1 MVSYKFAIIKP
12 IDFDMKKITLYT
24 LLLCCFSS
32 FAQITGRITDTKQ
45 NPLSFVSVYLDK
57 TVAGT
62 TSNDTGNYELNIKKT
77 GDYSV
82 VFQFLGYKTIKK
94 TVSIASFPFQLD
106 VILEDEQIILD
117 EISISA
123 KDNPANKIIRN
134 AIDSKDKNTDN
145 FREFTANFYSRGLF
159 KVKEAP
165 EKILGQSLGDLGGGL
180 DSTRTGII
188 YLSETVSE
196 ITFQKKP
203 RNFKE
208 KIIASKVS
216 GSDNGISF
224 NRAEQAN
231 FDFYGNTVFVAE
243 SNLVSPISD
252 VAFGYYTF
260 ILEGS
265 FYDKNGRLINKVRVL
280 PKRDNDRVFS
290 GFIYIVEDDWAIYG
304 IDLIATGK
312 QVGIPIIDELKF
324 KQNYN
329 YSETNNA
336 WIKISQTIDFKFGLF
351 GFNIDGRFSAG
362 YSNYNFNPE
371 FTKKTFTK
379 EVLSFEKGATE
390 KDTVFWNLLR
400 PVPLTLE
407 ETEDYTLKDSI
418 KVVRKSKKYLDSV
431 DVKRNKFN
439 LLSPITGYTYS
450 NSYKKWSVSFNSP
463 LGSLA
468 YNTVKGWN
476 VFTGVRY
483 FKRLND
489 KGKWI
494 NTGVTLNYGISE
506 KKIRPVFFF
515 TKKWNSLERP
525 RFSISGGITTPQF
538 NNRNPIS
545 RLNNTVYS
553 LVRKENYLKIYERT
567 YSRIAYSQEV
577 TNGVY
582 MSGSLE
588 YANRKPLFNTTD
600 YVTLGRNIAFQSN
613 NPLDPTD
620 FTAPFVQHNIASLN
634 IGTEIV
640 FDQKYLSYPD
650 RKFAIG
656 NSKYPAVSI
665 NYRKNFVASSS
676 EFNSDLFTANLRQF
690 VSLGNFGNFRYNVRS
705 GIFLQQKDIPFMDYL
720 HANGNQVKLAPSNKM
735 TSFGLL
741 NYYQFSTNDK
751 YAEAHLEHNFKGF
764 LLGKIP
770 LINKLNFHLVAGA
783 KGLFSG
789 GKKPYSEYS
798 IGLDNIGFGKWRFLR
813 VDYVRSN
820 FNGTKGEGFLFGVTF

>member
-1 MVSYKFAIIKP
+1 MVSYMFAVIKP

-62 TSNDTGNYELNIKKT
+62 ISNDNGNYELNIKKT

-94 TVSIASFPFQLD
+94 SVSIASFPFQLN
-106 VILEDEQIILD
+106 VILEDEKIILD
-117 EISISA
+117 EISIST
-123 KDNPANKIIRN
+123 KDNPANKIIRSVIN
-134 AIDSKDKNTDN
+134 SKDKNTDKLAN
-145 FREFTANFYSRGLF
+145 YTASFYSRGLS
-159 KVKEAP
+159 KIKDAP
-165 EKILGQSLGDLGGGL
+165 NKILGQGLGDFGGGL
-180 DSTRTGII
+180 DSTRSGII
-188 YLSETVSE
+188 YLSETISE
-196 ITFQKKP
+196 IAYQKRPKK
-203 RNFKE
+203 FKE
-208 KIIASKVS
+208 KITASKRS
-216 GSDNGISF
+216 GKDNGVSF
-224 NRAEQAN
+224 NRAEDAN
-231 FDFYGNTVFVAE
+231 FNFYDNNIQFATD
-243 SNLVSPISD
+243 LVSPISSN
-252 VAFGYYTF
+252 AFVYYRF
-260 ILEGS
+260 KLEGT
-265 FYDKNGRLINKVRVL
+265 FYDKNGKLINKIKVI
-280 PKRDNDRVFS
+280 PKRKNDRVFN
-290 GFIYIVEDDWAIYG
+290 GYIYIVEDDWALYG
-304 IDLIATGK
+304 VDVSVTGAQINIPALDTLTLKQDL
-312 QVGIPIIDELKF
+312 
-324 KQNYN
+324 N
-329 YSETNNA
+329 YSEENDS
-336 WIKISQTIDFKFGLF
+336 WVLISQSIAFKVDFF
-351 GFNIDGRFSAG
+351 GFKVDGKFSYV
-362 YSNYNFNPE
+362 YSNYNFTPD
-371 FTKKTFTK
+371 FTKNTFSN
-379 EVLSFEKGATE
+379 EVLTFAKEATK
-390 KDTVFWNLLR
+390 KDSLYWNDIR
-400 PVPLTLE
+400 PVPLTRE
-407 ETEDYTLKDSI
+407 EGRDYILKDSI

-476 VFTGVRY
+476 ASTGVRY

-506 KKIRPVFFF
+506 KKIRPVFFL
-515 TKKWNSLERP
+515 TKKWNNLERP

-553 LVRKENYLKIYERT
+553 LVRKENYLKIYEQT
-567 YSRIAYSQEV
+567 FGKIEYSQEV
-577 TNGVY
+577 TNGFS

-588 YANRKPLFNTTD
+588 YANRKPLFINTD
-600 YVTLGRNIAFQSN
+600 YVTVGRNIAFQSN

-634 IGTEIV
+634 ISVNIV

-665 NYRKNFVASSS
+665 NYRKNFGASSS
-676 EFNSDLFTANLRQF
+676 EFNSDLFTANVRQF
-690 VSLGNFGNFRYNVRS
+690 VSLGNFGDFRYNVRS

-741 NYYQFSTNDK
+741 DYYQFSTNDK
-751 YAEAHLEHNFKGF
+751 YAEAHLEQNFKGF

-770 LINKLNFHLVAGA
+770 LINKLNFHLVTGA
-783 KGLFSG
+783 KGLFTG
-789 GKKPYSEYS
+789 ERKPYAEYS
-798 IGLDNIGFGKWRFLR
+798 IGLDNIGVGKWRFLR
-813 VDYVRSN
+813 VDYVKSN
-820 FNGTKGEGFLFGVTF
+820 FNGTKGDGFLLGITF

>member
-1 MVSYKFAIIKP
+1 MVSYMFAIIKP

-62 TSNDTGNYELNIKKT
+62 ISNDNGNYELNIKKT

-94 TVSIASFPFQLD
+94 SVSIASFPFQLN
-106 VILEDEQIILD
+106 VILEDEKIILD
-117 EISISA
+117 EISIST
-123 KDNPANKIIRN
+123 KDNPANKIIRSVIN
-134 AIDSKDKNTDN
+134 SKDKNTDKLAN
-145 FREFTANFYSRGLF
+145 YTASFYSRGLS
-159 KVKEAP
+159 KIKDAP
-165 EKILGQSLGDLGGGL
+165 NKILGQGLGDFGGGL
-180 DSTRTGII
+180 DSTRSGII
-188 YLSETVSE
+188 YLSETISE
-196 ITFQKKP
+196 IAYQKRPKK
-203 RNFKE
+203 FKE
-208 KIIASKVS
+208 KITASKRS
-216 GSDNGISF
+216 GKDNGVSF
-224 NRAEQAN
+224 NRAEDAN
-231 FDFYGNTVFVAE
+231 FNFYDNNIQFATD
-243 SNLVSPISD
+243 LVSPISSN
-252 VAFGYYTF
+252 AFGYYRF
-260 ILEGS
+260 KLEGT
-265 FYDKNGRLINKVRVL
+265 FYDKNGKLINKIKVI
-280 PKRDNDRVFS
+280 PKRKNDRVFK
-290 GFIYIVEDDWAIYG
+290 GYIYIVEDDWALYG
-304 IDLIATGK
+304 VDVSVTGAQINIPALDTLTLKQDL
-312 QVGIPIIDELKF
+312 
-324 KQNYN
+324 N
-329 YSETNNA
+329 YSEENDS
-336 WIKISQTIDFKFGLF
+336 WVLISQSIAFKVDFF
-351 GFNIDGRFSAG
+351 GFKVDGKFSYV
-362 YSNYNFNPE
+362 YSNYNFTPD
-371 FTKKTFTK
+371 FTKNTFSN
-379 EVLSFEKGATE
+379 EVLTFAKEATK
-390 KDTVFWNLLR
+390 KDSLYWNDIR
-400 PVPLTLE
+400 PVPLTRE
-407 ETEDYTLKDSI
+407 EGRDYILKDSI

-476 VFTGVRY
+476 ASTGVRY

-506 KKIRPVFFF
+506 KKIRPVFFL
-515 TKKWNSLERP
+515 TKKWNNLERP

-553 LVRKENYLKIYERT
+553 LVRKENYLKIYEQT
-567 YSRIAYSQEV
+567 FGKIEYSQEV
-577 TNGVY
+577 TNGFS

-588 YANRKPLFNTTD
+588 YANRKPLFINTD
-600 YVTLGRNIAFQSN
+600 YVTVGRNIAFQSN

-634 IGTEIV
+634 ISVNIV

-665 NYRKNFVASSS
+665 NYRKNFGASSS
-676 EFNSDLFTANLRQF
+676 EFNSDLFTANVRQF

-741 NYYQFSTNDK
+741 DYYQFSTNGK
-751 YAEAHLEHNFKGF
+751 YAEAHLEQNFKGF

-770 LINKLNFHLVAGA
+770 LINKLNFHLVTGA
-783 KGLFSG
+783 KGLFTG
-789 GKKPYSEYS
+789 ERKPYAEYS
-798 IGLDNIGFGKWRFLR
+798 IGLDNIGVGKWRFLR
-813 VDYVRSN
+813 VDYVKSN
-820 FNGTKGEGFLFGVTF
+820 FNGTKGDGFLLGITF

>member
-1 MVSYKFAIIKP
+1 MFAIIKP

-62 TSNDTGNYELNIKKT
+62 TSNDNGNYELNIKKT

-94 TVSIASFPFQLD
+94 SVSIASFPFQLD
-106 VILEDEQIILD
+106 VILEDEKIILD
-117 EISISA
+117 EISIST
-123 KDNPANKIIRN
+123 KDNPANKIIRS
-134 AIDSKDKNTDN
+134 AINSKDKNTDKLAN
-145 FREFTANFYSRGLF
+145 YTASFYSRGLS
-159 KVKEAP
+159 KIKDAP
-165 EKILGQSLGDLGGGL
+165 DEILGQGLGDFGGGL
-180 DSTRTGII
+180 DSTRSGII
-188 YLSETVSE
+188 YLSETISE
-196 ITFQKKP
+196 IAYQKRPKK
-203 RNFKE
+203 FKE
-208 KIIASKVS
+208 KITASKRS
-216 GSDNGISF
+216 GKDNGVSF
-224 NRAEQAN
+224 NRAEDVN
-231 FDFYGNTVFVAE
+231 FNFYDNNVQFATD
-243 SNLVSPISD
+243 LVSPISSN
-252 VAFGYYTF
+252 AFGYYRF
-260 ILEGS
+260 KLEGT
-265 FYDKNGRLINKVRVL
+265 FYDKNGKLINKIKVI
-280 PKRDNDRVFS
+280 PKRKNDRVFN
-290 GFIYIVEDDWAIYG
+290 GYIYIVEDDWALYG
-304 IDLIATGK
+304 VDVSVTGTQINIPALDTLTLKQDL
-312 QVGIPIIDELKF
+312 
-324 KQNYN
+324 N
-329 YSETNNA
+329 YSEENNS
-336 WIKISQTIDFKFGLF
+336 WILISQSITFKVDFF
-351 GFNIDGRFSAG
+351 GFKVDGKFSYV
-362 YSNYNFNPE
+362 YSNYNFTPD
-371 FTKKTFTK
+371 FTKNTFSN
-379 EVLSFEKGATE
+379 EVLTFAKEATK
-390 KDTVFWNLLR
+390 KDSLYWNDIR
-400 PVPLTLE
+400 PVPLTRE
-407 ETEDYTLKDSI
+407 EGKDYILKDSI

-439 LLSPITGYTYS
+439 LLSPITGYTYR

-476 VFTGVRY
+476 ASTGVRY

-494 NTGVTLNYGISE
+494 NTGVTLNYGVSE
-506 KKIRPVFFF
+506 KKIRPVFFL
-515 TKKWNSLERP
+515 TKKWNSLDRP
-525 RFSISGGITTPQF
+525 RFSISSGITTPQF

-553 LVRKENYLKIYERT
+553 LVRKENYLKIYEKT
-567 YSRIAYSQEV
+567 FGRIEYSQEV
-577 TNGVY
+577 ANGFY
-582 MSGSLE
+582 MSSSLE

-600 YVTLGRNIAFQSN
+600 YVTLGRNIAFLSN

-634 IGTEIV
+634 IGAKIV

-650 RKFAIG
+650 RKFAID
-656 NSKYPAVSI
+656 NSKYPSISI
-665 NYRKNFVASSS
+665 NYRKNFGAGSS
-676 EFNSDLFTANLRQF
+676 EFNSDLFTANVRQF

-705 GIFLQQKDIPFMDYL
+705 GIFFQQKDIPFMDYL

-770 LINKLNFHLVAGA
+770 LINKLNFHLVTGA
-783 KGLFSG
+783 KGLFTG
-789 GKKPYSEYS
+789 ERKPYAEYS
-798 IGLDNIGFGKWRFLR
+798 IGLDNIGVGKWRFLR
-813 VDYVRSN
+813 VDYVKSN
-820 FNGTKGEGFLFGVTF
+820 FNGTKGDGFLFGITF

>member
-1 MVSYKFAIIKP
+1 MVSYMFAIIKP

-62 TSNDTGNYELNIKKT
+62 ISNDNGNYELNIKKT

-94 TVSIASFPFQLD
+94 SVSIASFPFQLN
-106 VILEDEQIILD
+106 VILEDEKIILD
-117 EISISA
+117 EISIST
-123 KDNPANKIIRN
+123 KDNPANKIIRSVIN
-134 AIDSKDKNTDN
+134 NKDKNTDKLAN
-145 FREFTANFYSRGLF
+145 YTASFYSRGLS
-159 KVKEAP
+159 KIKDAP
-165 EKILGQSLGDLGGGL
+165 DKILGQGLGDFGGGL
-180 DSTRTGII
+180 DSTRSGII
-188 YLSETVSE
+188 YLSETISE
-196 ITFQKKP
+196 IAYQKRPKK
-203 RNFKE
+203 FKE
-208 KIIASKVS
+208 KITASKRS
-216 GSDNGISF
+216 GKDNGVSF
-224 NRAEQAN
+224 NRAEDAN
-231 FDFYGNTVFVAE
+231 FNFYDNNIQFATD
-243 SNLVSPISD
+243 LVSPISSN
-252 VAFGYYTF
+252 AFVYYRF
-260 ILEGS
+260 KLEGT
-265 FYDKNGRLINKVRVL
+265 FYDKNGKLINKIKVI
-280 PKRDNDRVFS
+280 PKRKNDRVFN
-290 GFIYIVEDDWAIYG
+290 GYIYIVEDDWALYG
-304 IDLIATGK
+304 VDVSVTGAQINIPALDTLTLKQDL
-312 QVGIPIIDELKF
+312 
-324 KQNYN
+324 N
-329 YSETNNA
+329 YSEENDS
-336 WIKISQTIDFKFGLF
+336 WVLISQSIAFKVDFF
-351 GFNIDGRFSAG
+351 GFKVDGKFSYV
-362 YSNYNFNPE
+362 YSNYKFTPD
-371 FTKKTFTK
+371 FTKNTFSN
-379 EVLSFEKGATE
+379 EVLTFAKEATK
-390 KDTVFWNLLR
+390 KDSLYWNDIR
-400 PVPLTLE
+400 PVPLTRE
-407 ETEDYTLKDSI
+407 EGKDYILKDSI

-450 NSYKKWSVSFNSP
+450 NSYKKWAVSFNSP

-476 VFTGVRY
+476 ASTGVRY

-506 KKIRPVFFF
+506 KKIRPVFFL
-515 TKKWNSLERP
+515 TKKWNNLERP

-545 RLNNTVYS
+545 SLNNTVYS
-553 LVRKENYLKIYERT
+553 LVRKENYLKIYEQT
-567 YSRIAYSQEV
+567 FGKIEYSQEV
-577 TNGVY
+577 TNGFS

-588 YANRKPLFNTTD
+588 YANRKPLFSNTD

-634 IGTEIV
+634 ISVNIV

-665 NYRKNFVASSS
+665 NYRKNFGASSS
-676 EFNSDLFTANLRQF
+676 EFNSDLFTANVRQF
-690 VSLGNFGNFRYNVRS
+690 VSLGNFGNFRFNVRS

-741 NYYQFSTNDK
+741 DYYQFSTNDK

-764 LLGKIP
+764 LLSKIP
-770 LINKLNFHLVAGA
+770 LINKLNFHLVTGA
-783 KGLFSG
+783 KGLFTG
-789 GKKPYSEYS
+789 ERKPYAEYS
-798 IGLDNIGFGKWRFLR
+798 IGLDNIGVGKWRFLR
-813 VDYVRSN
+813 VDYVKSN
-820 FNGTKGEGFLFGVTF
+820 FNGTKGDGFLFGITF

>member
-1 MVSYKFAIIKP
+1 MVSYMFAIIKP

-24 LLLCCFSS
+24 LLLSCFSS

-45 NPLSFVSVYLDK
+45 SPLSFVSVYLDK
-57 TVAGT
+57 TVTGT
-62 TSNDTGNYELNIKKT
+62 TSNDNGNYELDIKKK
-77 GDYSV
+77 GDYIV

-94 TVSIASFPFQLD
+94 SVSIASLPFQLD
-106 VILEDEQIILD
+106 VILEDEKVLLD
-117 EISISA
+117 EISIA
-123 KDNPANKIIRN
+123 TGENPANKIIRS
-134 AIDSKDKNTDN
+134 AINSKDKNTDKLAKY
-145 FREFTANFYSRGLF
+145 TASFYSRGLSKIKNAPD
-159 KVKEAP
+159 KV
-165 EKILGQSLGDLGGGL
+165 LGQGLGDFGGGL
-180 DSTRTGII
+180 DSTRSGII
-188 YLSETVSE
+188 YLSETISE
-196 ITFQKKP
+196 IAYQKRPKK
-203 RNFKE
+203 FKE
-208 KIIASKVS
+208 KITASKRS
-216 GSDNGISF
+216 GKDNGVSF
-224 NRAEQAN
+224 NRAEDAN
-231 FDFYGNTVFVAE
+231 FNFYDNNIQFATD
-243 SNLVSPISD
+243 LVSPISSN
-252 VAFGYYTF
+252 AFGYYRF
-260 ILEGS
+260 KLEGT
-265 FYDKNGRLINKVRVL
+265 FYDKNGKLINKIKVI
-280 PKRDNDRVFS
+280 PKRKNDRVFK
-290 GFIYIVEDDWAIYG
+290 GYIYIVEDDWALYG
-304 IDLIATGK
+304 VDVSVTGAQINIPALDTLTLKQDL
-312 QVGIPIIDELKF
+312 
-324 KQNYN
+324 N
-329 YSETNNA
+329 YSEENDS
-336 WIKISQTIDFKFGLF
+336 WVLISQSIAFKVDFF
-351 GFNIDGRFSAG
+351 GFKVDGKFSYV
-362 YSNYNFNPE
+362 YSNYNFTPDFAKNTFSNE
-371 FTKKTFTK
+371 VLTFAKEATKKDS
-379 EVLSFEKGATE
+379 LY
-390 KDTVFWNLLR
+390 WNDIR
-400 PVPLTLE
+400 PVPLTRE
-407 ETEDYTLKDSI
+407 EGKDYILKDSI

-463 LGSLA
+463 LRSLA
-468 YNTVKGWN
+468 YNTVQGWN
-476 VFTGVRY
+476 ASTSLNY
-483 FKRLND
+483 FKQLND

-494 NTGVTLNYGISE
+494 SAGVDVNYGISE
-506 KKIRPVFFF
+506 DKVRPVFYFS
-515 TKKWNSLERP
+515 KKWNNLERP
-525 RFSISGGITTPQF
+525 RFSISGGITTRQF
-538 NNRNPIS
+538 NGRNPIS

-553 LVRKENYLKIYERT
+553 LFRKENYLKIYEKT

-577 TNGVY
+577 TNGFS

-613 NPLDPTD
+613 NPLDPID

-634 IGTEIV
+634 IGAKIV

-665 NYRKNFVASSS
+665 NYRKNFGASSS

-783 KGLFSG
+783 KGLFTVER
-789 GKKPYSEYS
+789 KPYSEYS
-798 IGLDNIGFGKWRFLR
+798 IGLDNIGVGKWRFLR
-813 VDYVRSN
+813 VDYVKSN
-820 FNGTKGEGFLFGVTF
+820 FNGTKGDGFLFGITF

>member
-1 MVSYKFAIIKP
+1 M
-12 IDFDMKKITLYT
+12 
-24 LLLCCFSS
+24 LCCFSS
-32 FAQITGRITDTKQ
+32 FSQITGKITDIKQ
-45 NPLSFVSVYLDK
+45 SPLSFVSVYLDK
-57 TVAGT
+57 TFTGT
-62 TSNDTGNYELNIKKT
+62 TSNDNGNYELDIKKK
-77 GDYSV
+77 GDYIV

-94 TVSIASFPFQLD
+94 SVSIASLPFQLD
-106 VILEDEQIILD
+106 VILEDEKVLLD
-117 EISISA
+117 EISIA
-123 KDNPANKIIRN
+123 TGENPANKIIRS
-134 AIDSKDKNTDN
+134 AINSKDKNTDKLAKY
-145 FREFTANFYSRGLF
+145 TASFYSRGLSKIKNAPD
-159 KVKEAP
+159 KV
-165 EKILGQSLGDLGGGL
+165 LGQGLGDFGGGL
-180 DSTRTGII
+180 DSTRSGII
-188 YLSETVSE
+188 YLSETISE
-196 ITFQKKP
+196 IAYQKRPKK
-203 RNFKE
+203 FKE
-208 KIIASKVS
+208 KITASKRS
-216 GSDNGISF
+216 GKDNGVSF
-224 NRAEQAN
+224 NRAEDAN
-231 FDFYGNTVFVAE
+231 FNFYDNNIQFATD
-243 SNLVSPISD
+243 LVSPISSN
-252 VAFGYYTF
+252 AFGYYRF
-260 ILEGS
+260 KLEGT
-265 FYDKNGRLINKVRVL
+265 FYDKNGKLINKIKVI
-280 PKRDNDRVFS
+280 PKRKNDRVFK
-290 GFIYIVEDDWAIYG
+290 GYIYIVEDDWALYG
-304 IDLIATGK
+304 VDVSVTGAQINIPALDTLTLKQDL
-312 QVGIPIIDELKF
+312 
-324 KQNYN
+324 N
-329 YSETNNA
+329 YSEENDS
-336 WIKISQTIDFKFGLF
+336 WVLISQSIVFKVDFF
-351 GFNIDGRFSAG
+351 GFKVDGKFSYV
-362 YSNYNFNPE
+362 YSNYNFTPD
-371 FTKKTFTK
+371 FTKNTFSN
-379 EVLSFEKGATE
+379 EVLTFAKEATK
-390 KDTVFWNLLR
+390 KDSLYWNDIR
-400 PVPLTLE
+400 PVPLTRE
-407 ETEDYTLKDSI
+407 EGKDYILKDSI

-476 VFTGVRY
+476 ASTGFRY

-553 LVRKENYLKIYERT
+553 LVRKENYLKIYEQT
-567 YSRIAYSQEV
+567 FGKIEYSQEV
-577 TNGVY
+577 TNGFS

-613 NPLDPTD
+613 NPLDPTG

-634 IGTEIV
+634 IGAKIV

-665 NYRKNFVASSS
+665 NYRKNFGASSS

-770 LINKLNFHLVAGA
+770 LINKLNFHLVTGA
-783 KGLFSG
+783 KGLFTG
-789 GKKPYSEYS
+789 ERKPYAEYS
-798 IGLDNIGFGKWRFLR
+798 IGLDNIGVGKWRFLR
-813 VDYVRSN
+813 VDYVKSN
-820 FNGTKGEGFLFGVTF
+820 FNGTKGEGFLFGITF

>member
-1 MVSYKFAIIKP
+1 MVTYMFAIIKP

-62 TSNDTGNYELNIKKT
+62 ISNDNGNYELNIKKT

-94 TVSIASFPFQLD
+94 SVSIASFPFQLN
-106 VILEDEQIILD
+106 VILEDEKIILD
-117 EISISA
+117 EISIST
-123 KDNPANKIIRN
+123 KDNPANKIIRSVIN
-134 AIDSKDKNTDN
+134 NKDKNTDKLAN
-145 FREFTANFYSRGLF
+145 YTASFYSRGLS
-159 KVKEAP
+159 KIKDAP
-165 EKILGQSLGDLGGGL
+165 DKILGQGLGDFGGGL
-180 DSTRTGII
+180 DSTRSGII
-188 YLSETVSE
+188 YLSETISE
-196 ITFQKKP
+196 IAYQKRPKK
-203 RNFKE
+203 FKE
-208 KIIASKVS
+208 KITASKRS
-216 GSDNGISF
+216 GKDNGVSF
-224 NRAEQAN
+224 NRAEDAN
-231 FDFYGNTVFVAE
+231 FNFYDNNIQFATD
-243 SNLVSPISD
+243 LVSPISSN
-252 VAFGYYTF
+252 AFVYYRF
-260 ILEGS
+260 KLEGT
-265 FYDKNGRLINKVRVL
+265 FYDKNGKLINKIKVI
-280 PKRDNDRVFS
+280 PKRKNDRVFN
-290 GFIYIVEDDWAIYG
+290 GYIYIVEDDWALYG
-304 IDLIATGK
+304 VDVSVTGAQINIPALDTLTLKQDL
-312 QVGIPIIDELKF
+312 
-324 KQNYN
+324 N
-329 YSETNNA
+329 YSEENDS
-336 WIKISQTIDFKFGLF
+336 WVLISQSIAFKVDFF
-351 GFNIDGRFSAG
+351 GFKVDGKFSYV
-362 YSNYNFNPE
+362 YSNYNFTPD
-371 FTKKTFTK
+371 FTKNTFSN
-379 EVLSFEKGATE
+379 EVLTFAKEATK
-390 KDTVFWNLLR
+390 KDSLYWNDIR
-400 PVPLTLE
+400 PVPLTRE
-407 ETEDYTLKDSI
+407 EGKDYILKDSI

-450 NSYKKWSVSFNSP
+450 NSYKKWAVSFNSP

-476 VFTGVRY
+476 ASTGVRY

-506 KKIRPVFFF
+506 KKIRPVFFL
-515 TKKWNSLERP
+515 TKKWNNLERP

-545 RLNNTVYS
+545 SLNNTVYS
-553 LVRKENYLKIYERT
+553 LVRKENYLKIYEQT
-567 YSRIAYSQEV
+567 FGKIEYSQEV
-577 TNGVY
+577 TNGFS

-588 YANRKPLFNTTD
+588 YANRKPLFSNTD

-634 IGTEIV
+634 ISVNIV

-665 NYRKNFVASSS
+665 NYRKNFGASSS
-676 EFNSDLFTANLRQF
+676 EFNSDLFTANVRQF
-690 VSLGNFGNFRYNVRS
+690 VSLGNFGNFRFNVRS

-741 NYYQFSTNDK
+741 DYYQFSTNDK

-764 LLGKIP
+764 LLSKIP
-770 LINKLNFHLVAGA
+770 LINKLNFHLVTGA
-783 KGLFSG
+783 KGLFTG
-789 GKKPYSEYS
+789 ERKPYAEYS
-798 IGLDNIGFGKWRFLR
+798 IGLDNIGVGKWRFLR
-813 VDYVRSN
+813 VDYVKSN
-820 FNGTKGEGFLFGVTF
+820 FNGTKGDGFLLGITF

>member
-1 MVSYKFAIIKP
+1 MVSYMFAIIKP

-24 LLLCCFSS
+24 LLLSCFSS

-45 NPLSFVSVYLDK
+45 SPLSFVSVYLDK
-57 TVAGT
+57 TVTGT
-62 TSNDTGNYELNIKKT
+62 TSNDNGNYELDIKKK
-77 GDYSV
+77 GDYIV

-94 TVSIASFPFQLD
+94 SVSIASLPFQLD
-106 VILEDEQIILD
+106 VILEDEKVLLD
-117 EISISA
+117 EISIA
-123 KDNPANKIIRN
+123 TGENPANKIIRS
-134 AIDSKDKNTDN
+134 AINSKDKNTDKLAKY
-145 FREFTANFYSRGLF
+145 TASFYSRGLSKIKNAPD
-159 KVKEAP
+159 KV
-165 EKILGQSLGDLGGGL
+165 LGQGLGDFGGGL
-180 DSTRTGII
+180 DSTRSGII
-188 YLSETVSE
+188 YLSETISE
-196 ITFQKKP
+196 IAYQKRPKK
-203 RNFKE
+203 FKE
-208 KIIASKVS
+208 KITASKRS
-216 GSDNGISF
+216 GKDNGVSF
-224 NRAEQAN
+224 NRAEDAN
-231 FDFYGNTVFVAE
+231 FNFYDNNIQFATD
-243 SNLVSPISD
+243 LVSPISSN
-252 VAFGYYTF
+252 AFGYYRF
-260 ILEGS
+260 KLEGT
-265 FYDKNGRLINKVRVL
+265 FYDKNGKLINKIKVI
-280 PKRDNDRVFS
+280 PKRKNDRVFK
-290 GFIYIVEDDWAIYG
+290 GYIYIVEDDWALYG
-304 IDLIATGK
+304 VDVSVTGAQINIPALDTLTLKQDL
-312 QVGIPIIDELKF
+312 
-324 KQNYN
+324 N
-329 YSETNNA
+329 YSEENDS
-336 WIKISQTIDFKFGLF
+336 WVLISQSIAFKVDFF
-351 GFNIDGRFSAG
+351 GFKVDGKFSYV
-362 YSNYNFNPE
+362 YSNYNFTPDFAKNTFSNE
-371 FTKKTFTK
+371 VLTFAKEATKKDS
-379 EVLSFEKGATE
+379 LY
-390 KDTVFWNLLR
+390 WNDIR
-400 PVPLTLE
+400 PVPLTRE
-407 ETEDYTLKDSI
+407 EGKDYILKDSI

-476 VFTGVRY
+476 ASTGVRY

-506 KKIRPVFFF
+506 KKIRPMFFF

-634 IGTEIV
+634 IGAKIV

-665 NYRKNFVASSS
+665 NYRKNFGANSS

-690 VSLGNFGNFRYNVRS
+690 VSLGNFGNFRYNLRS

-798 IGLDNIGFGKWRFLR
+798 IGLDNIGVGKWRFLR

-820 FNGTKGEGFLFGVTF
+820 FNGTKGDGFLFGITF

>member
-1 MVSYKFAIIKP
+1 MVSYMFAVIKP

-62 TSNDTGNYELNIKKT
+62 ISNDNGNYELNIKKT

-94 TVSIASFPFQLD
+94 SVSIASFPFQLN
-106 VILEDEQIILD
+106 VILEDEKIILD
-117 EISISA
+117 EISIST
-123 KDNPANKIIRN
+123 KDNPANKIIRSVIN
-134 AIDSKDKNTDN
+134 SKDKNTDKLAN
-145 FREFTANFYSRGLF
+145 YTASFYSRGLS
-159 KVKEAP
+159 KIKDAP
-165 EKILGQSLGDLGGGL
+165 DKILGQGLGDFGGGL
-180 DSTRTGII
+180 DSTRSGII
-188 YLSETVSE
+188 YLSETISE
-196 ITFQKKP
+196 IAYQKRPKK
-203 RNFKE
+203 FKE
-208 KIIASKVS
+208 KITASKRS
-216 GSDNGISF
+216 GKDNGVSF
-224 NRAEQAN
+224 NRAEDAN
-231 FDFYGNTVFVAE
+231 FNFYDNNIQFATD
-243 SNLVSPISD
+243 LVSPISSN
-252 VAFGYYTF
+252 AFVYYRF
-260 ILEGS
+260 KLEGT
-265 FYDKNGRLINKVRVL
+265 FYDKNGKLINKIKVI
-280 PKRDNDRVFS
+280 PKRKNDRVFN
-290 GFIYIVEDDWAIYG
+290 GYIYIVEDDWALYG
-304 IDLIATGK
+304 VDVSVTGAQINIPALDTLTLKQDL
-312 QVGIPIIDELKF
+312 
-324 KQNYN
+324 N
-329 YSETNNA
+329 YSEENDS
-336 WIKISQTIDFKFGLF
+336 WVLISQSIAFKVDFF
-351 GFNIDGRFSAG
+351 GFKVDGKFSYV
-362 YSNYNFNPE
+362 YSNYNFTPD
-371 FTKKTFTK
+371 FTKNTFSN
-379 EVLSFEKGATE
+379 EVLTFAKEATK
-390 KDTVFWNLLR
+390 KDSLYWNDIR
-400 PVPLTLE
+400 PVPLTRE
-407 ETEDYTLKDSI
+407 EGRDYILKDSI

-476 VFTGVRY
+476 ASTGVRY

-506 KKIRPVFFF
+506 KKIRPVFFL
-515 TKKWNSLERP
+515 TKKWNNLERP

-553 LVRKENYLKIYERT
+553 LVRKENYLKIYEQT
-567 YSRIAYSQEV
+567 FGKIEYSQEV
-577 TNGVY
+577 TNGFS

-588 YANRKPLFNTTD
+588 YANRKPLFINTD
-600 YVTLGRNIAFQSN
+600 YVTVGRNIAFQSN

-634 IGTEIV
+634 ISVNIV

-665 NYRKNFVASSS
+665 NYRKNFGASSS
-676 EFNSDLFTANLRQF
+676 EFNSDLFTANVRQF

-741 NYYQFSTNDK
+741 DYYQFSTNDK

-770 LINKLNFHLVAGA
+770 LINKLNFHLVTGA
-783 KGLFSG
+783 KGLFTG
-789 GKKPYSEYS
+789 ERKPYAEYS
-798 IGLDNIGFGKWRFLR
+798 IGLDNIGVGKWRFLR
-813 VDYVRSN
+813 VDYVKSN
-820 FNGTKGEGFLFGVTF
+820 FNGTKGDGFLLGITF

>member
-1 MVSYKFAIIKP
+1 MFAITKP

-24 LLLCCFSS
+24 LMLCCFSS
-32 FAQITGRITDTKQ
+32 FSQITGKITDIKQ
-45 NPLSFVSVYLDK
+45 SPLSFVSVYLDK
-57 TVAGT
+57 TFTGT
-62 TSNDTGNYELNIKKT
+62 TSNDNGNYELDIKKK
-77 GDYSV
+77 GDYIV

-94 TVSIASFPFQLD
+94 SVSIANFPFQLD
-106 VILEDEQIILD
+106 VILEDEKIILD
-117 EISISA
+117 EISIST
-123 KDNPANKIIRN
+123 KDNPANKIIRS
-134 AIDSKDKNTDN
+134 AINSKDKNTDKLAKY
-145 FREFTANFYSRGLF
+145 TASFYSRGLSKIKNAPD
-159 KVKEAP
+159 KV
-165 EKILGQSLGDLGGGL
+165 LGQGLGDFGGGL
-180 DSTRTGII
+180 DSTRSGII
-188 YLSETVSE
+188 YLSETISE
-196 ITFQKKP
+196 IAYQKRPKK
-203 RNFKE
+203 FKE
-208 KIIASKVS
+208 KITASKRS
-216 GSDNGISF
+216 GKDNGVSF
-224 NRAEQAN
+224 NRAEDAN
-231 FDFYGNTVFVAE
+231 FNFYDNNIQFATD
-243 SNLVSPISD
+243 LVSPISSN
-252 VAFGYYTF
+252 AFGYYRF
-260 ILEGS
+260 KLEGT
-265 FYDKNGRLINKVRVL
+265 FYDKNGKLINKIKVI
-280 PKRDNDRVFS
+280 PKRKNDRVFK
-290 GFIYIVEDDWAIYG
+290 GYIYIVEDDWALYG
-304 IDLIATGK
+304 VDVSVTGA
-312 QVGIPIIDELKF
+312 QINIPALDTLTL
-324 KQNYN
+324 KQNLN
-329 YSETNNA
+329 YSEENDS
-336 WIKISQTIDFKFGLF
+336 WVLISQSIAFKVDFF
-351 GFNIDGRFSAG
+351 GFKVDGKFSYV
-362 YSNYNFNPE
+362 YSNYNFTPD
-371 FTKKTFTK
+371 FTKNTFSN
-379 EVLSFEKGATE
+379 EVLTFAKEATK
-390 KDTVFWNLLR
+390 KDSLYWNDIR
-400 PVPLTLE
+400 PVPLTRE
-407 ETEDYTLKDSI
+407 EGKDYILKDSI

-476 VFTGVRY
+476 ASTGFRY

-506 KKIRPVFFF
+506 KKIRPVLFL
-515 TKKWNSLERP
+515 TKKWNNLERP

-553 LVRKENYLKIYERT
+553 LVRKENYLKIYEQT
-567 YSRIAYSQEV
+567 FGKIEYSQEL
-577 TNGVY
+577 TNGFSI
-582 MSGSLE
+582 SGSLE

-613 NPLDPTD
+613 NPLDPSD

-634 IGTEIV
+634 IGAKIV

-665 NYRKNFVASSS
+665 NYRKNFGASSS

-690 VSLGNFGNFRYNVRS
+690 VSLGNFGNFRYNMRS

-751 YAEAHLEHNFKGF
+751 YAEAHIEHNFKGF

-783 KGLFSG
+783 KGFFTG
-789 GKKPYSEYS
+789 ERKPYAEYS
-798 IGLDNIGFGKWRFLR
+798 IGLDNIGVGKWRFLR
-813 VDYVRSN
+813 VDYVKSN
-820 FNGTKGEGFLFGVTF
+820 FNGTKGDGFLFGITF